1 MENGHDVILSSP
13 YRETNT
19 TRAGVLRT
27 AREPMKNKSVHTRHA
42 APALSLGPFVS
53 TASSRR
59 NGASLSERVYQALKQ
74 DIIRGVFQQGE
85 ALSEKDLAKRYRGS
99 RTPVREAAVRL
110 QQENLMQIVANR
122 GYFITQ
128 ITIQNV
134 NETYDFRAAVE
145 GGAAELAAQCNWE
158 QGAIDRLAELAQTEY
173 GNDDRESHVRFIEL
187 DTQFHIGIAQLTRNP
202 LLVRSVADMRCQMER
217 IMYASLD
224 IGYHGELPS
233 SEHRGIVEAIQ
244 KRDPQLARKR
254 MCDHICISKDKVLRL
269 ATRGYRL

>member
-1 MENGHDVILSSP
+1 
-13 YRETNT
+13 
-19 TRAGVLRT
+19 
-27 AREPMKNKSVHTRHA
+27 MKSKSAQTRHSPLA
-42 APALSLGPFVS
+42 LRMGALASISPA
-53 TASSRR
+53 RR
-59 NGASLSERVYQALKQ
+59 NGASLSARVYQALKQ
-74 DIIRGVFQQGE
+74 DIIRGVFPPGE
-85 ALSEKDLAKRYRGS
+85 ALSEKDLARRYRSS

-158 QGAIDRLAELAQTEY
+158 SDAIDRLAELARAEY
-173 GNDDRESHVRFIEL
+173 GSADRESHVRFIEL
-187 DTQFHIGIAQLTRNP
+187 DSQFHIGIAQLTRNP
-202 LLVRSVADMRCQMER
+202 LLVRAVADMRCQMER
-217 IMYASLD
+217 IMYASLA

-244 KRDPQLARKR
+244 KRDPPLARQR
-254 MCDHICISKDKVLRL
+254 MCDHIYLSKDKVLGIAARGSRL
-269 ATRGYRL
+269 

>member
-1 MENGHDVILSSP
+1 
-13 YRETNT
+13 
-19 TRAGVLRT
+19 
-27 AREPMKNKSVHTRHA
+27 MKNKSVQTRHSH
-42 APALSLGPFVS
+42 PALSMGALVAISP
-53 TASSRR
+53 ARL
-59 NGASLSERVYQALKQ
+59 NGRSLSARVYQALKQ
-74 DIIRGVFQQGE
+74 DIIRGVFQPGE
-85 ALSEKDLAKRYRGS
+85 ALSEKDLAKRYRSS

-158 QGAIDRLAELAQTEY
+158 QGAIDRLAELARAEY
-173 GNDDRESHVRFIEL
+173 GGADRESHVRFIEL
-187 DTQFHIGIAQLTRNP
+187 DSEFHIGIAQLTRNP
-202 LLVRSVADMRCQMER
+202 LLVRAVAEMRCQMER
-217 IMYASLD
+217 IMYASLA

-254 MCDHICISKDKVLRL
+254 MCDHIYISKDKVLGI
-269 ATRGYRL
+269 ATRGSRL